1 MRMRKK
7 LLNKNTSK
15 EIFNKYGI
23 KIPEN
28 YVFSNFNIVIGEN
41 GCGKTRFL
49 KSIYEIYKTDSKSN
63 VIYSYFP
70 NLSSSKKVLTE
81 RKELPVAT
89 LYEWLQD
96 NDVQFNDFFVEI
108 ENQDSEYIS
117 NLLQYQSLRQ
127 KTKGE
132 NAFKLLQDTYFK
144 LSGENIKIDKNSDVY
159 IEDKYGRTLKLI
171 DKVEEF
177 SPGELMIFYMSIFIS
192 LQKTNKNKRVLILD
206 EPEEHLHPNALLKFI
221 NNVKE
226 LNYFKYIW
234 IATHSL
240 FVLSS
245 VNFENIVYLNKGEI
259 KSKKSTIYEQICDDL
274 IGKEFENSKQF
285 IGNLSQWQ
293 YCEYITECFENPE
306 VIDTVNPNDP
316 QVMQFIEFL
325 NSSGCKKIL
334 DFGAG
339 SGRLGLSLKASDSEK
354 CKKIVYEIYDEKPKY
369 EGKDFKVH
377 KDLGLINEKYDCIVM
392 MNVLHE
398 IEPEKWEDIF
408 HRLNSLL
415 LDDGYLLFVETSVL
429 SKGEMPTKTG
439 YLVLDIEELETLFNC
454 KNYLR
459 KIVLKNNKKSICVP
473 ISASVLQNINSKTI
487 FESIKKLED
496 NTLEKIKHFRIDNN
510 DNYRYYAFLTQLYIN
525 AKLFNEETI
534 CFNNLNLK
542 HNSMKKTI
550 KKLID
555 EVNIDVF
562 DNKFIKFIIS
572 YIRKNRLFDNYIH
585 VNKKI
590 DNFYEKVLSDKK
602 LTKFEI
608 SKVWDIIF
616 ELDLKLKNNN
626 LIAALLILMY
636 IIDNEEFKCKVD
648 LKKYIKNIEDFINI
662 YRCEIDNIYY
672 ISK

>member
-70 NLSSSKKVLTE
+70 NLSSSKKELTE

-234 IATHSL
+234 IATHSV
-240 FVLSS
+240 FILSS
-245 VNFENIVYLNKGEI
+245 VNFENIVYLSKGEI
-259 KSKKSTIYEQICDDL
+259 QIKKSTIYQQICDEL

-454 KNYLR
+454 KNNLS
-459 KIVLKNNKKSICVP
+459 KIVLKNNKKSVCVP
-473 ISASVLQNINSKTI
+473 ICSSLLQNVNFKTI
-487 FESIKKLED
+487 CESINKLEN
-496 NTLEKIKHFRIDNN
+496 NTFEKIKMFRVDKDTNF
-510 DNYRYYAFLTQLYIN
+510 RYYAFLTQQYIN
-525 AKLFNEETI
+525 AKLFNEEKRNVNGITL
-534 CFNNLNLK
+534 NLN
-542 HNSMKKTI
+542 I
-550 KKLID
+550 KKKKIESIIAANHID
-555 EVNIDVF
+555 IF
-562 DNKFIKFIIS
+562 DNKFTKFIIA
-572 YIRKNRLFDNYIH
+572 YIRKNRVFINYILESKEMFH
-585 VNKKI
+585 FFDKILLNKRI
-590 DNFYEKVLSDKK
+590 SGN
-602 LTKFEI
+602 EI
-608 SKVWDIIF
+608 NNIWNVIF
-616 ELDLKLKNNN
+616 EFDLRTKNKE

-636 IIDNEEFKCKVD
+636 IIDNKEFKCNIEVN
-648 LKKYIKNIEDFINI
+648 KYITNIDNLINE
-662 YRCEIDNIYY
+662 YRYEKENIYY